1 MARHMHGA
9 RRRSHVVRNVV
20 LAVLG
25 VLVVLGAVGGFCA
38 WRFYQQ
44 AMDVRDHE
52 LAAVEAVSGLQD
64 ISQLRDA
71 DTMNAAIGQAQTHAS
86 AAKEITD
93 GTLWRVA
100 SYVPVLGDD
109 VTTVRGMVDVVDGLV
124 GETLPSLAGTV
135 QTLMDSG
142 LSGEGEGQLNLQPIV
157 DAQSGF
163 AQANELVQQQAD
175 TINALPQPHIGM
187 VRSAYEQGKEQIN
200 KVADML
206 DQVSGMVQAMP
217 KLLGQDGPRTYLLV
231 AQTTSEQRSG
241 GGLVGS
247 LGTMQVDNGTIS
259 VGEFHS
265 NTEFIPLGES
275 ATAEE
280 HDVFSS
286 PLRFSM
292 DVRDLFAAPDFSRVA
307 EMLNTVWQRSQ
318 YACDIDGVIAI
329 DPVFIQEMVRINGDI
344 TLDNGSVLT
353 GDNTAEF
360 MLNTIYKE
368 FAPAYQ
374 DAYFEYVASAVM
386 DGAFSNM
393 TMDKMMQ
400 IAQTMGSLAE
410 SRHFYAYTFH
420 EDEAEYFQGA
430 GFAKNAPESE
440 EEPEVGIY
448 LNEQHGSKMGW
459 YLQRGGTVTRT
470 SCNDDGSQTYH
481 VTYTITNTM
490 TSEELWS
497 ATEYILGP
505 EQASVGS
512 DYVMEPGTSV
522 QRMLFYAPAGGSISN
537 FQSTGDVR
545 DQSEK
550 TMDGK
555 SLLTNVAYLEPGATV
570 TFDFDVTTSANAQN
584 DLKVDQTPA
593 GWLDTGITYNTD
605 ACAIAQ

>member
-1 MARHMHGA
+1 MARHIHGM
-9 RRRSHVVRNVV
+9 REQSHRTRNII
-20 LAVLG
+20 LTVLG

-64 ISQLRDA
+64 VSQLRDA
-71 DTMNAAIGQAQTHAS
+71 DTMNAAIEQAQTHAS

-93 GTLWRVA
+93 GALWQVA

-109 VTTVRGMVDVVDGLV
+109 VTTVRGMVNVVDGLV
-124 GETLPSLAGTV
+124 GETLPSLATTV
-135 QTLMDSG
+135 QTLMNSG
-142 LSGEGEGQLNLQPIV
+142 LSSGGEGQLNLQPIV
-157 DAQSGF
+157 DAQEGF

-175 TINALPQPHIGM
+175 TINALPQPHVGV

-247 LGTMQVDNGTIS
+247 LGTMQVDNGNIS
-259 VGEFHS
+259 VGDFHS
-265 NTEFIPLGES
+265 NKEFVPLGES

-280 HDVFSS
+280 HDVFSG
-286 PLRFSM
+286 PLYFSF
-292 DVRDLFAAPDFSRVA
+292 DVRDLFAVPDFSRTA
-307 EMLNTVWQRSQ
+307 EMLNTVWQRSE

-329 DPVFIQEMVRINGDI
+329 DPLFIQEMVRINGDI
-344 TLDNGSVLT
+344 TLDNGQVLT

-360 MLNTIYKE
+360 MLNGIYKA
-368 FAPAYQ
+368 FDPDTQ
-374 DAYFEYVASAVM
+374 DVYFEYVASAVM

-400 IAQTMGSLAE
+400 IAQAMGTLAE
-410 SRHFYAYTFH
+410 GRHFYAYTFH

-430 GFAKNAPESE
+430 GFAKNAPDSE
-440 EEPEVGIY
+440 TDPEVGIY
-448 LNEQHGSKMGW
+448 MNEQNASKLGW
-459 YLQRGGTVTRT
+459 YLRRSSTITRT
-470 SCNDDGSQTYH
+470 ACNADGSQTYH
-481 VTYTITNTM
+481 VTFSITNTL
-490 TSEELWS
+490 TSDEMAS
-497 ATEYILGP
+497 ATTYILGGAQP
-505 EQASVGS
+505 GVNGIVAPS
-512 DYVMEPGTSV
+512 GTSA
-522 QRMLFYAPAGGSISN
+522 QRMLFYAPAGGSITNLTAS
-537 FQSTGDVR
+537 GDVR
-545 DQSEK
+545 DQEEK

-555 SLLTNVAYLEPGATV
+555 NLITNVAYIAPGKTV
-570 TFDFDVTTSANAQN
+570 TFDFDVTTSANAES
-584 DLKVDQTPA
+584 DLRLDQTPA
-593 GWLDTGITYNTD
+593 GWLDENVTYDTS
-605 ACAIAQ
+605 ACSIK

>member
-1 MARHMHGA
+1 MVRHVHSARGA
-9 RRRSHVVRNVV
+9 HTTRNI
-20 LAVLG
+20 LLLVLG

-64 ISQLRDA
+64 VSQLRDA
-71 DTMNAAIGQAQTHAS
+71 DTMNAAIEQAQVHAS
-86 AAKEITD
+86 AAKEIAD
-93 GTLWRVA
+93 GALWRVA

-109 VTTVRGMVDVVDGLV
+109 VTAVRGMVDVVDGMV
-124 GETLPSLAGTV
+124 GETLPSLASTV
-135 QTLMDSG
+135 QTLMNSG
-142 LSGEGEGQLNLQPIV
+142 LSGGGEGQLNLQPIV
-157 DAQSGF
+157 DAQEGF

-175 TINALPQPHIGM
+175 TINALPQPHIGV

-247 LGTMQVDNGTIS
+247 LGTMQVDNGNIS

-265 NTEFIPLGES
+265 NGEFLTLGES

-280 HDVFSS
+280 HDVFSD
-286 PLRFSM
+286 PLYFSF
-292 DVRDLFAAPDFSRVA
+292 DVRDLFAVPDFSRTA
-307 EMLNTVWQRSQ
+307 EMLNTVWQRSE

-329 DPVFIQEMVRINGDI
+329 DPLFIQEMVRINGDV
-344 TLDNGSVLT
+344 TLDNGQVLT

-360 MLNTIYKE
+360 MLNGIYKA
-368 FAPAYQ
+368 FDPDTQ
-374 DAYFEYVASAVM
+374 NMYFEYVASAVM

-400 IAQTMGSLAE
+400 IAQAMGTLAE
-410 SRHFYAYTFH
+410 GRHFYAYTFH

-430 GFAKNAPESE
+430 GFAKNAPDSE
-440 EEPEVGIY
+440 TDPEVGIY
-448 LNEQHGSKMGW
+448 MNEQNASKLGW
-459 YLQRGGTVTRT
+459 YLRRSSTITRT
-470 SCNDDGSQTYH
+470 ACNADGSQTYH
-481 VTYTITNTM
+481 VTFSIMNTL
-490 TSEELWS
+490 TSDEMAS
-497 ATEYILGP
+497 ATTYILGGAQP
-505 EQASVGS
+505 GVDGIVAPS
-512 DYVMEPGTSV
+512 GTSA
-522 QRMLFYAPAGGSISN
+522 QRMLFYAPVGGSITNLTAS
-537 FQSTGDVR
+537 GDVR
-545 DQSEK
+545 DQENK

-555 SLLTNVAYLEPGATV
+555 NLITNVAYIAPGETV
-570 TFDFDVTTSANAQN
+570 TFDFDVTTSAKAES
-584 DLKVDQTPA
+584 DLQLDQTPA
-593 GWLDTGITYNTD
+593 GWLDENVTYDTS
-605 ACAIAQ
+605 ACSLK